1 MIKLSIIT
9 VTYNSEKYI
18 EQTILSVINQHY
30 SNIEYILIDG
40 GSKDNTIKIIDKYKK
55 FISYFISEPDRNMYD
70 AINKGMRLATG
81 DYIAVFKFR

>member
-70 AINKGMRLATG
+70 AINNT
-81 DYIAVFKFR
+81 

>member
-40 GSKDNTIKIIDKYKK
+40 GSKDNTIKI
-55 FISYFISEPDRNMYD
+55 N
-70 AINKGMRLATG
+70 T
-81 DYIAVFKFR
+81 

>member
-40 GSKDNTIKIIDKYKK
+40 GSKDNTIKIIDNIKNLYHIL
-55 FISYFISEPDRNMYD
+55 FLSQIGICMMLLIRECVWLLETISPF
-70 AINKGMRLATG
+70 
-81 DYIAVFKFR
+81 

>member
-55 FISYFISEPDRNMYD
+55 IYIIFYF
-70 AINKGMRLATG
+70 
-81 DYIAVFKFR
+81 